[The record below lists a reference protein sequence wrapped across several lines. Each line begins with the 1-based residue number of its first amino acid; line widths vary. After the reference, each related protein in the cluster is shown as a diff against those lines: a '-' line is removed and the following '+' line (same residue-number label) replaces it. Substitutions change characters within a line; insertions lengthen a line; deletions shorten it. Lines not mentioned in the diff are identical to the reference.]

1 MAPFVWL
8 GRLYGWLCPLK
19 RQPDIFLFFSSADI
33 GGAPQV
39 NLDIVR
45 CISDKRTVIIFSK
58 KPKNNGFLQQFRDQK
73 IEIIDLHSR
82 IDNKLFHFIN
92 FFYRG
97 VIASW
102 IARSVNPVVFG
113 GECLFFYKVIPH
125 VQQRTFCVE
134 LCHLDTWLPYS
145 IGQIPHIDLRVFST
159 RELMEKVRLQY
170 RQNGLAASWYQKLYF
185 TDNSIPIP
193 DITPVHNDIMQVAF
207 IGRGAPQKRVH
218 LIAAIAEK
226 LHTLNAPVHMSFI
239 GDVGKIINPAQY
251 PYCTFYGNIS
261 DQQKMQDIYRN
272 TDVLL
277 LTSAY
282 EGLPVVV
289 MMMMAYSKVVV
300 STAINGIPD
309 YIRHQENGLL
319 ITETSEK
326 GIIQQ
331 GVEYLTTLAA
341 DSNHREQLGR
351 RSREIALEKFS
362 YHNFCNVYRSIL
374 VDQQKPVS

>member
-8 GRLYGWLCPLK
+8 GRLYGWLRPLK
-19 RQPDIFLFFSSADI
+19 QSTNTFLFFSSADI

-39 NLDIVR
+39 NLDIVH
-45 CISDKRTVIIFSK
+45 CIRDQNPVIVFSK
-58 KPKNNGFLQQFRDQK
+58 KPKNNGFLEQFRAQGVQL
-73 IEIIDLHSR
+73 IDLHTR
-82 IDNKLFHFIN
+82 IDNKLFHFVN

-102 IARSVNPVVFG
+102 IARSPKPVVFG
-113 GECLFFYKVIPH
+113 GECLFFYKIIPH
-125 VQQRTFCVE
+125 VPKRTYCVE

-159 RELMEKVRLQY
+159 RELLEKVRRQY
-170 RQNGLAASWYQKLYF
+170 RENNLPATLEEKLYF

-193 DITPVHNDIMQVAF
+193 DVTPVHNEKLEVAF

-218 LIAAIAEK
+218 LVAGIAEK
-226 LHTLNAPVHMSFI
+226 LQEAGAPVHVSFI
-239 GDVGKIINPAQY
+239 GDVEKVIDITRY

-261 DQQKMQDIYRN
+261 DQQKMQDIYRS

-309 YIRHQENGLL
+309 YIRHGENGLL
-319 ITETSEK
+319 ITETSQE
-326 GIIQQ
+326 GIIRQ
-331 GVEYLTTLAA
+331 GTAHLQTLAA
-341 DSNHREQLGR
+341 DNAKRRQLGQ

-362 YHNFCNVYRSIL
+362 YSVFCRAYRTIL
-374 VDQQKPVS
+374 IDQQKPQS